1 MYVGYVCNYSVVQ
14 KYRDND
20 TYITF
25 IKSKEQMK
33 ICFHA
38 KNRLGLTSKIFS
50 KYFCFKN
57 DKKVR
62 IVILTNITG
71 LFNWNLDTLVKI
83 NFIYISL
90 TKTRQAM
97 QFYKEWKYFG
107 TREIITP
114 FSLLKLIHCTTFKM

>member
-1 MYVGYVCNYSVVQ
+1 MYAGYVCNYSVVQ
-14 KYRDND
+14 KYRNND

-83 NFIYISL
+83 NFIYISHKDEASNAIL
-90 TKTRQAM
+90 QGMKILRHTRNYYTI
-97 QFYKEWKYFG
+97 FTVK
-107 TREIITP
+107 IN
-114 FSLLKLIHCTTFKM
+114 SLHNF